1 MANYTRSGLKI
12 SGPDLSIVEVVWD
25 HLDREPVNIQ
35 NIEWNVLQK
44 VWKTMP
50 EEYLKLEHI
59 TSDVLK
65 NKGGHSNY

>member
-1 MANYTRSGLKI
+1 MANYTRAGLKI
-12 SGPDLSIVEVVWD
+12 SGPDLSIVEAVWD

-50 EEYLKLEHI
+50 EEYLKLEPI